1 MAKFFMECP
10 SCKMPV
16 LASTGLFA
24 KKKIKCG
31 DCGCLVMVEKM
42 AEEPCPKCG
51 CTIVYDRS
59 KTSTPKCPSC
69 SHVINVGARWSDRV
83 FGAYTVNLAEMTRTE
98 TEEDTQNDCVGEETA
113 DIDVCNI
120 DGIELEPVD
129 LNDNNEGIEGIKE

>member
-31 DCGCLVMVEKM
+31 DCGCLVTVEKM
-42 AEEPCPKCG
+42 AEEPCPKWG

-69 SHVINVGARWSDRV
+69 NYVINVSARLSECL
-83 FGAYTVNLAEMTRTE
+83 FGANTVDLSEMMRTE
-98 TEEDTQNDCVGEETA
+98 AKDTGDDCADEETG
-113 DIDVCNI
+113 DVEVYNVT
-120 DGIELEPVD
+120 DAELEPVD
-129 LNDNNEGIEGIKE
+129 LDDNSEDVKDPKE

>member
-1 MAKFFMECP
+1 MNHAYGQERNYIMSKFFMECP

-51 CTIVYDRS
+51 SAIVLNKHLILY
-59 KTSTPKCPSC
+59 
-69 SHVINVGARWSDRV
+69 
-83 FGAYTVNLAEMTRTE
+83 
-98 TEEDTQNDCVGEETA
+98 
-113 DIDVCNI
+113 
-120 DGIELEPVD
+120 D
-129 LNDNNEGIEGIKE
+129 LNI

>member
-1 MAKFFMECP
+1 MSKFFMECP

-51 CTIVYDRS
+51 SAIVYDRS

-69 SHVINVGARWSDRV
+69 SHIINVDNKDIIFFMIFPSKDKYRTKSTYEV
-83 FGAYTVNLAEMTRTE
+83 VSVMTQTSMYDKFRF
-98 TEEDTQNDCVGEETA
+98 
-113 DIDVCNI
+113 I
-120 DGIELEPVD
+120 
-129 LNDNNEGIEGIKE
+129 